1 MSVRLIAGLGNPG
14 AEYEQTRHNA
24 GFWLV
29 DELAR
34 GLAPRDQVLWSRL
47 QVQDSG

>member
-1 MSVRLIAGLGNPG
+1 MPIRLIVCLGNPG

-29 DELAR
+29 DQLAA
-34 GLAPRDQVLWSRL
+34 LPLSR
-47 QVQDSG
+47 